1 MTDRERDLVRQTVR
15 ETLQQLKREGMLKSA
30 DDILYAEMTQRL
42 FDYYREPGS
51 DPALGEAIDKL
62 KKDDYFDIVPR
73 YFSRRMSIE
82 DLAGA
87 YGCERSTIWR
97 NKKRLVRLLVLSV
110 KEK

>member
-1 MTDRERDLVRQTVR
+1 MTDRERELVRQTVR
-15 ETLQQLKREGMLKSA
+15 ETIETLRREGMLKSA
-30 DDILYAEMTQRL
+30 DDIRYKEMTQRL
-42 FDYYREPGS
+42 FDYYREPES

-62 KKDDYFDIVPR
+62 KKDDYFDIIPR

-97 NKKRLVRLLVLSV
+97 NKKRLVRLLTLTV
-110 KEK
+110 KDM